1 MEELSLC
8 HNQLTGEIPVE
19 LARLSKLSRLML
31 NDNKLTRPPLN
42 SDSKHPRR
50 PNPSSTASI
59 LFDSKHD

>member
-31 NDNKLTRPPLN
+31 NDNKLTGEAPP
-42 SDSKHPRR
+42 DKGM
-50 PNPSSTASI
+50 
-59 LFDSKHD
+59 